1 MFLIKKKQ
9 FKKLV
14 LVSGTIVFILNTS
27 KKDIN
32 LNYILYIYYLVCF
45 QKNRNNVEALI
56 NFGSEINIKSLAYT
70 SKLGF

>member
-56 NFGSEINIKSLAYT
+56 NFGSEINIKSFAYT
-70 SKLGF
+70 LKLGF